1 MQRRKK
7 MANTNRPEPVAL
19 GRLMLRYALFIV
31 GCLFLIGQARA
42 DAAGDELAQRVYDRP
57 DGKDV
62 TSAVTMMLTEK
73 GHSPRVR
80 KMILYRLDGK
90 TGEVSTLIRFTAPA
104 DIEGTGLLTQDLA
117 GGDANQWIYLP
128 AMKRVRRIDANRKSG
143 RFVNS
148 EYYYED
154 LQDRKVNMD
163 THRIIGRE
171 TLAGVVCEV
180 MESIPVKPGNS
191 TYAKRVSWIDP
202 VALIPMR
209 IDFFEKQEDRPSKR
223 LLVTRREK
231 IQTFWTVMD
240 STLTDLGSEHQTRLT
255 MEKISYDSQ
264 LPARLFSTQVLEDES
279 AEKGYRP

>member
-1 MQRRKK
+1 
-7 MANTNRPEPVAL
+7 MANTNHPEPTSF
-19 GRLMLRYALFIV
+19 GSLMLRYALLVV
-31 GCLFLIGQARA
+31 GCLFLIGQVRA
-42 DAAGDELAQRVYDRP
+42 DTAGDELAQRVYDRP

-62 TSAVTMMLTEK
+62 TSAVTMTLTEK

-80 KMILYRLDGK
+80 KMFLYRLEGK
-90 TGEVSTLIRFTAPA
+90 TGEVSTLIRFTEPA

-128 AMKRVRRIDANRKSG
+128 AMKRVRRIDASRKSG

-171 TLAGVVCEV
+171 TVAGVVCEV
-180 MESIPVKPGNS
+180 MESIPAKPGNS

-202 VALIPMR
+202 VSLIPMR
-209 IDFFEKQEDRPSKR
+209 IDFFEKQENSPSKR
-223 LLVTRREK
+223 LLVTKREK

-255 MEKISYDSQ
+255 VEKILYDRQ

-279 AEKGYRP
+279 AERSHRP